1 MERLLKGWDKVSLLL
16 YITGWAVLCAGIY
29 FVRKSDEKLNAV
41 TYLVFTAVLF
51 MIVQSVEAGILSRIP
66 VIPINAAVFG
76 VLHIAEGA
84 VLWYVILARKRRQ
97 AYFFAASDVWALA
110 VLAGFVVVVAVRQ
123 FGIRLD
129 DFNFEL
135 SDSARHLMYARS
147 VADHGQLTS
156 LYFSSLNSGLIM
168 NMLRG
173 NIGAFS
179 YYKIFI
185 LFEIGILFLNGAMF
199 WGLIRRFLQD
209 KASIIIGAVITVA
222 YMLGYPW
229 NSMVFGTAY
238 LSTSIL
244 CVTMII
250 FLMEL
255 YFNNEFYSRTAVIVL
270 VMLSCYALL
279 CSYSL
284 FVPPVL
290 CGIVLL
296 ILFQYV
302 KEHAV
307 PAKKVYVTGG
317 ILFAVC
323 LIMGIICLYFWLV
336 RGILDKE
343 LDALSWW
350 GYIYGSLYAD
360 FLFAIPFC
368 IIWFAKSIRS
378 KIVNVECTM
387 LFVLLAYTFV
397 LFLGNCY
404 GKISAYYYYKIYYVL
419 WIAVFMVLLRAVI
432 SLKNEKAFMYS
443 YMITW
448 GLLFLVYISSA
459 EKRLASD
466 YNVDLTAPSGGKSA
480 AEYFSLYDFNIVRG
494 RADTISKSMKEL
506 YMEAAKLSI
515 QTNAFI
521 PYIGE
526 YAESEWTYFALAG
539 LPHQDVLSG
548 KSYCAAIET
557 LKNYPYVLS
566 VECEEPMINIGR
578 FLNTLPVV
586 YENEAGKI
594 YKVESVQ
601 VEECRNDD
609 LNVDIILRYGLPK
622 LERMGWV
629 EQDEYVNSLMVIRK
643 IERLGLDKE
652 QFLYPELG
660 IDELKE
666 SVGHLSDAHYYNRK
680 EIIFTGTTSQELQQV
695 IDEYPGALIDVRS
708 NRIELNDTLVLRNN
722 TAINGNGVCLV
733 GTGIEYGLL
742 GEDITDIYLNNICLE
757 GDISYGIY
765 LINCSE
771 TSISECKIDGLMQK
785 AVCVLGDTRGINI
798 EGSAFCYNGAGGIY
812 LAGDVSECII
822 QDNVINGNGGM
833 SKWMSGIVLTGV
845 IPEDWYNIW
854 EAFDEE
860 HNIPQRD
867 SIYHQT
873 ECPHDVLITNNRIS
887 DNGSVGIYADGAYR
901 GYIVGNTLNR
911 NNGSAVCLAYG
922 TMGFYLDGNYCGSNG
937 ASMYPGIALD
947 NTAYNILRNN
957 IITDHLVGIK
967 MVQSSVR
974 NLIMENVIQGGEN
987 DICHQY
993 GIEVGNGVKEDE
1005 TVDAGAGYENII
1017 CRNNIMGNHN
1027 TGIFIDKDCYVNDV
1041 FDNIIMEARTYSI
1054 EAVSHMFNSIIN
1066 NTSNVAERNVYQ
1078 Q

>member
-76 VLHIAEGA
+76 VLHIAEGV

-97 AYFFAASDVWALA
+97 AYFFAAADVWALA

-129 DFNFEL
+129 NFNFEAD
-135 SDSARHLMYARS
+135 SDAARHLMYARNVS
-147 VADHGQLTS
+147 GQGQLINM
-156 LYFSSLNSGLIM
+156 YFSAINSGLIM
-168 NMLRG
+168 NALKGIINEILM
-173 NIGAFS
+173 
-179 YYKIFI
+179 YKIFI
-185 LFEIGILFLNGAMF
+185 LFEIVVLYLNGAMF
-199 WGLIRRFLQD
+199 WALIRRYLNTKF
-209 KASIIIGAVITVA
+209 SIMMGIVVAVA

-229 NSMVFGTAY
+229 NSMVFGSSY
-238 LSTSIL
+238 LSTGIM
-244 CVTMII
+244 CVSMII
-250 FLMEL
+250 FLLDMYYNDIFSSKKATL
-255 YFNNEFYSRTAVIVL
+255 VLLISSCYSVL
-270 VMLSCYALL
+270 V
-279 CSYSL
+279 SYLL
-284 FVPPVL
+284 FVPPVI
-290 CGIVLL
+290 GIV
-296 ILFQYV
+296 
-302 KEHAV
+302 AV
-307 PAKKVYVTGG
+307 SVIIKWIKNRQISWKKISIMV
-317 ILFAVC
+317 IPISAIFLAVC
-323 LIMGIICLYFWLV
+323 LAFLYLWLI
-336 RGILDKE
+336 RGTFDGLVG
-343 LDALSWW
+343 ALSWW
-350 GYIYGSLYAD
+350 GCSYSTLYAD
-360 FLFAIPFC
+360 FLFVIPFC
-368 IIWFAKSIRS
+368 VVWTVRSIKSKSINIEC
-378 KIVNVECTM
+378 IV
-387 LFVLLAYTFV
+387 LFVFLLYLMV
-397 LFLGNCY
+397 LFVGNY
-404 GKISAYYYYKIYYVL
+404 FGKISAYYYFKMYSIL
-419 WIAVFMVLLRAVI
+419 WTV
-432 SLKNEKAFMYS
+432 AFMIVVRTIVSLEKDIFAFS
-443 YMITW
+443 YILTW
-448 GLLFLVYISSA
+448 GILFIIYISA
-459 EKRLASD
+459 IEKKLPQDYNLKLVDTSEGVAASD
-466 YNVDLTAPSGGKSA
+466 FFG
-480 AEYFSLYDFNIVRG
+480 LYECNIVYSHR
-494 RADTISKSMKEL
+494 DKISKVTKQL
-506 YMEAAKLSI
+506 YMEAAKLSV
-515 QTNAFI
+515 QAEQFV
-521 PYIGE
+521 PYVGE
-526 YAESEWTYFALAG
+526 YKDSEWTYFALAG

-566 VECEEPMINIGR
+566 VECEEPMINIGQ

-1066 NTSNVAERNVYQ
+1066 NTSNVTERNEYQ